1 MGKNPYFAQVRF
13 HALVFL
19 FGGKSMK
26 EKRIYATSF
35 RMSEDVRDYICSLGK
50 DDSFADNVEKMVY
63 MLRDGELDYKK
74 KLENLEQEIIELKNE
89 KRRLLAE
96 IENMKNIKD
105 MMKTMQIMVR
115 TCSDYIEKL
124 SSADEKGFYERES

>member
-35 RMSEDVRDYICSLGK
+35 RMSKDVRDYICSLGK

-63 MLRDGELDYKK
+63 MLRDGDIDYKK
-74 KLENLEQEIIELKNE
+74 KLEDLEQEITDLEYE
-89 KRRLLAE
+89 KKRLLAE
-96 IENMKNIKD
+96 VENMKNIRD
-105 MMKTMQIMVR
+105 MMKTIQMMLG

-124 SSADEKGFYERES
+124 SDIDKKDFYEKEL